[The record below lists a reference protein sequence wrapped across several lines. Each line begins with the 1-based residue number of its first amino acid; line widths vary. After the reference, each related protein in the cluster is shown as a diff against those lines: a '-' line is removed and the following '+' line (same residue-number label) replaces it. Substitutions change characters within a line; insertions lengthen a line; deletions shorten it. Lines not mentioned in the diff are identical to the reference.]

1 VGGKVGGATGGA
13 VLGPAPGGAA
23 LLLLA
28 PAEAAAM
35 AKPSVT
41 GTSGSSRLSC

>member
-1 VGGKVGGATGGA
+1 VGGKVGGGA
-13 VLGPAPGGAA
+13 ALGSVVDAA

-41 GTSGSSRLSC
+41 GTSGSSRLERVL